1 MNTVLESL
9 LQEATTLEEYE
20 AILEMFGE
28 TDAPQWK
35 GLKTRKREER
45 REVCRVLP
53 QPNSEGDVELDNG
66 LGRLQPKKSI
76 NTIGGQL

>member
-1 MNTVLESL
+1 MNAVLESL
-9 LQEATTLEEYE
+9 LQEATTIEEYE

-53 QPNSEGDVELDNG
+53 QPKSEGNIELDGG
-66 LGRLQPKKSI
+66 LGRLQPKKSL
-76 NTIGGQL
+76 TPQPQHR